1 MSSPRTATRR
11 GGATVA
17 LALTCLAPL
26 AHAQEAKVPNSPP
39 TEVTPVDGV
48 PGPDLPPKTPKA
60 VTVGCCRCLGEV
72 ATVDL
77 GTGAA
82 PWVVKP
88 PGAKVAVAA
97 TAIKTPHP
105 AWVKPTAASPFTWVD
120 DNGDGATTSNAVGTW
135 TYSLQV
141 IVPKDCVIP
150 FVQPIKLT
158 GNVTADDGFKLYVNG
173 PPAVAQVGVP
183 GGWAFKQ
190 LVPFTATLVP
200 GVNTIK
206 VEVSNTGGPTGM
218 AFQARLNAP
227 CVTDKPTLPTVT
239 PPAVAPPK
247 GITQSGIK

>member
-1 MSSPRTATRR
+1 MSIPRTASRR

-17 LALTCLAPL
+17 LALTCLASL
-26 AHAQEAKVPNSPP
+26 AHAQEAKVPIDPP

-60 VTVGCCRCLGEV
+60 VTVGCCHCLGEV

-88 PGAKVAVAA
+88 PGATVAVAA

-105 AWVKPTAASPFTWVD
+105 AWVKPTAGNPFTWVD
-120 DNGDGATTSNAVGTW
+120 DNGDGAITANAVGTW
-135 TYSLQV
+135 KYSLQV
-141 IVPKDCVIP
+141 IVPRDCVIP
-150 FVQPIKLT
+150 FVRPIKLT
-158 GNVTADDGFKLYVNG
+158 GAVSSDNGFKLYVNG
-173 PPAVAQVGVP
+173 PTPVVAQAGT
-183 GGWAFKQ
+183 WAFKTMT
-190 LVPFTATLVP
+190 PFATTLQP
-200 GVNTIK
+200 GLNTIV
-206 VEVSNTGGPTGM
+206 VEVSNEGGPTGM
-218 AFQARLNAP
+218 ALQARLNAP
-227 CVTDKPTLPTVT
+227 CVTGERTLPTVT